1 MQVALISLGCAK
13 NLVDSEMALGLF
25 KKDGYQ
31 ITNNLEKADL
41 IVINTCG
48 FIQSAKEEAINMIF
62 NMLKYKKENKKI
74 MVMGCL
80 SQRYKDILENEI
92 PEVDRFVAID
102 EYHNFGEIV
111 LQLMGTKTNNQKFLS
126 YNQRVIGTPN
136 HWAYVRIA
144 DGCDNHCSYCAIPLI
159 RGKYKSRQLDD
170 IYKEVDSLVKNGY
183 KEIVL
188 ISQDTTR
195 YGKDINTSIE
205 ELLEKLSSIKDLKLL
220 RFLYLYPDDVTK
232 ELIQVVKNHDNIAPY
247 FDIPMQHG
255 SNRMLKLMNRRGTTE
270 KALELIDYIKKEVPN
285 AIFRTTLMVGFDY
298 ETDEDFDKMI
308 GFVED
313 AKFDRLG
320 VFKFSKEED
329 TPAAMMHGDI
339 DEETKN
345 KRYQELL
352 KVQRK
357 IAIKNSKKQVGKIHK
372 AFIESYDSSMKKYKA
387 RSYAFAGDEVD
398 GWIYLDSDRKL
409 NSGDEV
415 KVKIVGYYVY
425 DLLGEII

>member
-25 KKDGYQ
+25 KKDGYE

-62 NMLKYKKENKKI
+62 NVLKYKKENKKI
-74 MVMGCL
+74 IVMGCL
-80 SQRYKDILENEI
+80 SQRYKDILESEI
-92 PEVDRFVAID
+92 PEVDRFIAID
-102 EYHNFGEIV
+102 EYKNFGEIV
-111 LQLMGTKTNNQKFLS
+111 SQLMGEKSNTQVSLS
-126 YNQRVIGTPN
+126 YNRRIIGTPN

-144 DGCDNHCSYCAIPLI
+144 DGCNNNCSYCAIPLI

-170 IYKEVDSLVKNGY
+170 IYEEVNSLVKSGY

-195 YGKDINTSIE
+195 YGKDIGTSIE
-205 ELLEKLSSIKDLKLL
+205 ELLEKLSSINDLKLL
-220 RFLYLYPDDVTK
+220 RFLYLYPNDVTK
-232 ELIQVVKNHDNIAPY
+232 ELVQVVKNHENIAPY

-255 SNRMLKLMNRRGTTE
+255 SNRMLKLMNRRGTIQS
-270 KALELIDYIKKEVPN
+270 ALELINYIRKEIPN

-298 ETDEDFDKMI
+298 ETDEDFNEMI
-308 GFVED
+308 EFVEK
-313 AKFDRLG
+313 ARFDRLG

-339 DEETKN
+339 DEEIKN
-345 KRYQELL
+345 KRYQEIL
-352 KVQRK
+352 KIQRK
-357 IAIKNSKKQVGKIHK
+357 IAIKNSRNQVGKIHT
-372 AFIESYDSSMKKYKA
+372 AFIDNYDNSMKKYKA

-398 GWIYLDSDRKL
+398 GWIYLESDKKL
-409 NSGDEV
+409 NPGDEV